1 MTLKD
6 ALDQTV
12 PQKAAFS
19 EIGEKKFIGAEYNM
33 VRLVVWSCS
42 KIISN
47 ELVNLIACLYTSHYQ
62 SFELTV
68 GLSPCSQP
76 KCLKYFATPV
86 MRVYVRNFHPIGWS
100 RLSTDKTRSFLVNPA
115 QLTFPSI
122 SVRLISRRKLH
133 HVYSPLWMKKIQS
146 LVNSKIFSC
155 TACAAWIHRLEMRTE
170 VGMNNYNNKQ
180 TIHELMVYRQLCL
193 SHQPTPSSD
202 CINRYTM
209 PCYTQQQHVLIVV
222 SLFKLTHLVTKNDNS
237 QVLWK

>member
-19 EIGEKKFIGAEYNM
+19 EIGEKFIGAEYNM

-62 SFELTV
+62 SFQLTV
-68 GLSPCSQP
+68 GLSPRSQP

-122 SVRLISRRKLH
+122 LYVWYPDESYIMSTHRYEWKKFKVSSILKFSHVQLVLRGFIVWRWELKLG
-133 HVYSPLWMKKIQS
+133 
-146 LVNSKIFSC
+146 
-155 TACAAWIHRLEMRTE
+155 WITIIT
-170 VGMNNYNNKQ
+170 NKQ
-180 TIHELMVYRQLCL
+180 YMNSWCIDNCACL
-193 SHQPTPSSD
+193 TSPH
-202 CINRYTM
+202 CL
-209 PCYTQQQHVLIVV
+209 VIV
-222 SLFKLTHLVTKNDNS
+222 
-237 QVLWK
+237 